1 MKSKLKSISL
11 SNWIN
16 RSPVLNLTVFGIVQ
30 PDASYKETEKR
41 KRLEALALNALI
53 AIIGL
58 LFLRR
63 QYRKIPK
70 ICPGDCVLF
79 EGLI

>member
-16 RSPVLNLTVFGIVQ
+16 RSPVLNLSVFGIVQ

-58 LFLRR
+58 LF
-63 QYRKIPK
+63 
-70 ICPGDCVLF
+70 
-79 EGLI
+79 

>member
-16 RSPVLNLTVFGIVQ
+16 RSPVLNLPVFGIVQ

-53 AIIGL
+53 AIVGL
-58 LFLRR
+58 L
-63 QYRKIPK
+63 
-70 ICPGDCVLF
+70 V
-79 EGLI
+79 

>member
-11 SNWIN
+11 SNCIN
-16 RSPVLNLTVFGIVQ
+16 TSPVLNLSVFGIVQ

-58 LFLRR
+58 LF
-63 QYRKIPK
+63 
-70 ICPGDCVLF
+70 
-79 EGLI
+79 